1 MAEYL
6 LASAACFPAFE
17 TRRIENSKYIDG
29 GYRNNLPIDM
39 AVELGANEIIA
50 VELKS
55 IGFIPKLQA
64 GDVPVRYIRSYWN
77 LGIFLNFD
85 SPLHPAQYAAWG
97 TLTPCALMAKSK
109 GWPTLFPWVPPR
121 LTMRP

>member
-1 MAEYL
+1 MMAEYL

-55 IGFIPKLQA
+55 IGFIPSSRPA
-64 GDVPVRYIRSYWN
+64 TCRYGTSAAT
-77 LGIFLNFD
+77 GIWDFPQLRQ
-85 SPLHPAQYAAWG
+85 PPHPAQYAPG
-97 TLTPCALMAKSK
+97 
-109 GWPTLFPWVPPR
+109 VP
-121 LTMRP
+121 